1 MKRLLASTLA
11 LILALGS
18 TPVSAQVAL
27 GRTALTGSSAPTPVP
42 AGIVPTA
49 TGLTFAAPAPA
60 PALTPALGVA
70 PIPVLPS
77 VAVPVTAVSAVPAS
91 EAKRPTPI
99 QSLKTAAAPE
109 GLTSFDGSL
118 TRSAASTSE
127 EPPVETANAATPAKR
142 GLLQRYK
149 DSRKKSPP
157 LQSAFGRGLFIAA
170 MTTSLVPA
178 LIGAAPA
185 MKILYAFTAADLL
198 VLAIVAPISLGLW
211 AWRKL
216 RGPQTAAKPPP
227 RSKKLLVFVFG
238 AMLGIATGLAPYYA
252 TGPVAE
258 RVASYV
264 DVKKAADERQHVR
277 WISGGAAEDETI
289 KVLSRNEIGRAT
301 LNALRDRLG
310 VIRLPAFFI
319 SHQDDSYGEHENFF
333 DGVYLNDGEIT
344 QRGWTVEQFLKD
356 PALQRRLIRE
366 MESTV
371 LHELTHAV
379 QGRRPPWTPGY
390 FKNTI
395 EAEQEAFFQEML
407 YRVAELE
414 RDPAA
419 RNNDYDQWMPI
430 DAAGNL
436 DGFLKSVA
444 AMYEKN
450 VVIGRDPYFNA
461 YMAAQRARWP
471 SFRVHIYQ
479 VLAARANTPA
489 SAKMYMD
496 KAKAA
501 AKEAGLPDPDS
512 TATR

>member
-1 MKRLLASTLA
+1 MNRLLASILSLA
-11 LILALGS
+11 LAAGS
-18 TPVSAQVAL
+18 TPAAAQTAL
-27 GRTALTGSSAPTPVP
+27 GRVSLGGTSAPTPVP
-42 AGIVPTA
+42 AGVVPSA
-49 TGLTFAAPAPA
+49 TGLSLAAPTAALTLAPA
-60 PALTPALGVA
+60 LALTPAPSALA
-70 PIPVLPS
+70 PIAAMPALAAS
-77 VAVPVTAVSAVPAS
+77 VGES
-91 EAKRPTPI
+91 RIPTPI
-99 QSLKTAAAPE
+99 ESLKIAAAPE

-127 EPPVETANAATPAKR
+127 EPPVVPDSAAPPAKR

-149 DSRKKSPP
+149 DSRKKTPP
-157 LQSAFGRGLFIAA
+157 LQTAFGRGMFFAA
-170 MTTSLVPA
+170 ITATTIPA
-178 LIGAAPA
+178 LIAAAPA
-185 MKILYAFTAADLL
+185 MKIAYAFTAADLL
-198 VLAIVAPISLGLW
+198 VLVVILPLSVGLW

-216 RGPQTAAKPPP
+216 RSTPVSAKPPP
-227 RSKKLLVFVFG
+227 RSKQLLVFTLG
-238 AMLGIATGLAPYYA
+238 AMLGLGAGIAPYYA

-258 RVASYV
+258 RVANYS
-264 DVKKAADERQHVR
+264 DGKKDTAERQHVR
-277 WISGGAAEDETI
+277 WITGGAVEDETI

-301 LNALRDRLG
+301 LDALRDRLG
-310 VIRLPAFFI
+310 VIRLPTFFI

-333 DGVYLNDGEIT
+333 DGVYLNEDEVT
-344 QRGWTVEQFLKD
+344 SRGWTIEQFLKD
-356 PALQRRLIRE
+356 PALQRQLIRE
-366 MESTV
+366 MNSTV

-390 FKNTI
+390 FTNTT

-419 RNNDYDQWMPI
+419 RNNDHDQWMPI
-430 DAAGNL
+430 DAADNI
-436 DGFLKSVA
+436 DNFLKSIA

-450 VVIGRDPYFNA
+450 KPIGRDPYFNA

-479 VLAARANTPA
+479 VLASRANTPA

-501 AKEAGLPDPDS
+501 AKEAGLPVPDF